1 MEDKSILIQCDEMTK
16 NMMGELQDDMIDSLS
31 KVSKTMTSEVVE
43 KIKPIEKKISDLKK
57 EIVDFIDD
65 NEEFQDII
73 EELNGSI
80 KSVTKSIEST
90 IESSIIKVIN
100 EQNKM
105 LFEHNKLF
113 NESLHKLMV
122 NTQNIKDSFENSN
135 NLINNELKKID
146 SKIDDISFEMLEEKL
161 AILGIKIVKD
171 ANKNKNEIFNKIENI
186 NTNKI
191 EDKINNLDQKMESN
205 FFTNKQ
211 LMCEKIKG
219 ISDKIDEKEILI
231 KIIHGY
237 ENDISEK
244 IKSIQEEVEWGNKS
258 FFSRIFG
265 KKRE

>member
-43 KIKPIEKKISDLKK
+43 KIKPIEKKISELKK

-65 NEEFQDII
+65 NDEFQDII
-73 EELNGSI
+73 EELNGSM
-80 KSVTKSIEST
+80 KSITKSIEST

-100 EQNKM
+100 EQSKIM
-105 LFEHNKLF
+105 FEHNKLF
-113 NESLHKLMV
+113 NESLHKLMT
-122 NTQNIKDSFENSN
+122 NTQSIKDSFESSN
-135 NLINNELKKID
+135 NLINDELKKID
-146 SKIDDISFEMLEEKL
+146 SKIDDIAFDKLEEKL

-186 NTNKI
+186 NTDKI
-191 EDKINNLDQKMESN
+191 EDKINNLDQKIESN

-211 LMCEKIKG
+211 LMSEKIKG

-231 KIIHGY
+231 KIIHSY

-244 IKSIQEEVEWGNKS
+244 IKNIQEEVEWGNKS